1 MSAAEIVPGETS
13 VVFFE
18 PGGLLLLAYL
28 RPVAANRF
36 DHSLVL
42 QMTYLG
48 VGEIDVD
55 VVLVTAGGVTQAGPG
70 EPSVVSGSAAL
81 GRSGEMSPPPVW
93 TREVDVSTDAELLWI
108 VRGQSGPGRPLR
120 GELRSTVTG
129 RPELVAIDTRAGVTR
144 E

>member
-1 MSAAEIVPGETS
+1 VSAAEIVPGETS

-28 RPVAANRF
+28 RPEATDCF

-42 QMTYLG
+42 QMAYLG
-48 VGEIDVD
+48 AGEIDVD
-55 VVLVTAGGVTQAGPG
+55 VVLVAASDAPG
-70 EPSVVSGSAAL
+70 NGSAEPYVITGSAAL
-81 GRSGEMSPPPVW
+81 GRPTDTATPQVW
-93 TREVDVSTDAELLWI
+93 TQEVAVSTDSELVWI

-120 GELRSTVTG
+120 GELRSTVVG
-129 RPELVAIDTRAGVTR
+129 RPSLVAVETRAGVTR

>member
-1 MSAAEIVPGETS
+1 MTAAEIVPGETS

-28 RPVAANRF
+28 RPAAEQF
-36 DHSLVL
+36 DRSLVL

-48 VGEIDVD
+48 AGEIDVD
-55 VVLVTAGGVTQAGPG
+55 VVLMAGRPNGAA
-70 EPSVVSGSAAL
+70 EPYALHSNAAL
-81 GRSGEMSPPPVW
+81 GRTGESVPPMVW
-93 TREVDVSTDAELLWI
+93 TREVAVSTDSSLLWI

-120 GELRSTVTG
+120 GELRSTVTA
-129 RPELVAIDTRAGVTR
+129 RPSLVAVETRAGVTR

>member
-28 RPVAANRF
+28 RPEATGCF

-42 QMTYLG
+42 QMAYLG
-48 VGEIDVD
+48 SGEIDVE
-55 VVLVTAGGVTQAGPG
+55 VVLVVADAPG
-70 EPSVVSGSAAL
+70 SGSAEPYVMTGSAAL
-81 GRSGEMSPPPVW
+81 GRPTDTATPQVW
-93 TREVDVSTDAELLWI
+93 TREVAMSTDSELLWI
-108 VRGQSGPGRPLR
+108 IRGQSGPGRPLR
-120 GELRSTVTG
+120 GELRSTVVG
-129 RPELVAIDTRAGVTR
+129 RPSLVAVETRAGVTR

>member
-1 MSAAEIVPGETS
+1 MSAAEIVPGQTS

-28 RPVAANRF
+28 RPAAAAL

-48 VGEIDVD
+48 AGEIDVD
-55 VVLVTAGGVTQAGPG
+55 VVVVTANGVTVAGG
-70 EPSVVSGSAAL
+70 ADSYALSSSAAL
-81 GRSGEMSPPPVW
+81 GRTGELAPPQVW
-93 TREVDVSTDAELLWI
+93 TQEVAVSTDSQLLWI
-108 VRGQSGPGRPLR
+108 VRGQSGPDRPLR

-129 RPELVAIDTRAGVTR
+129 RPSLVAVETRAGVTR